1 MESCKDLEQ
10 KIEEGSPLLVKGS
23 TSVRCK
29 TYKAEEPWD
38 LFGVRYQWLPSSQP
52 GAWWS
57 PRGCFLDPQAKRRRA
72 RSRRTTPPS
81 RASRTTSRTS
91 QKRPA
96 SSASPTTQLSSALNE
111 PTNARSCEQACW
123 ANLAEPS
130 ELAQRFKQ
138 REVPTSLLWGAP
150 YAKRVGAIME
160 TCVTRNRSQGR
171 SNYRR
176 SCFQGSLKACTK
188 ICERDQ

>member
-1 MESCKDLEQ
+1 MESCRDLEQ

-38 LFGVRYQWLPSSQP
+38 LFGVRYQWVPSSQP
-52 GAWWS
+52 GAVWRL
-57 PRGCFLDPQAKRRRA
+57 RGCFLDPQAQRRRA
-72 RSRRTTPPS
+72 RVQRKRPAQATP
-81 RASRTTSRTS
+81 RAP
-91 QKRPA
+91 QKRP
-96 SSASPTTQLSSALNE
+96 SPPVAQVSKAPNE
-111 PTNARSCEQACW
+111 PTAGRSCEQACW

-130 ELAQRFKQ
+130 ERAQRFKQ
-138 REVPTSLLWGAP
+138 RDVPTTLLWGAP

-176 SCFQGSLKACTK
+176 GCFQGSLKACTK
-188 ICERDQ
+188 VCERDQ